1 MSEMSEA
8 QYFFSKIKEGLNR
21 GIRIVNVRSKEAY
34 DTVLIKNRIRS
45 LKKRR
50 TDSVLEMGNMICRT
64 FKYKGKINQDI
75 IETKCADIENIE
87 REIEKCEEELKI
99 IHLNAE
105 KALGSVKALVKPR
118 VVSTC
123 ECGAEI
129 YEGAAYCAKCS
140 KKVA

>member
-1 MSEMSEA
+1 
-8 QYFFSKIKEGLNR
+8 
-21 GIRIVNVRSKEAY
+21 
-34 DTVLIKNRIRS
+34 
-45 LKKRR
+45 
-50 TDSVLEMGNMICRT
+50 MIYRT

-75 IETKCADIENIE
+75 IETKCSDIENIE
-87 REIEKCEEELKI
+87 KEIEKCEEELKI

-105 KALGSVKALVKPR
+105 KALGTVKALVKPR